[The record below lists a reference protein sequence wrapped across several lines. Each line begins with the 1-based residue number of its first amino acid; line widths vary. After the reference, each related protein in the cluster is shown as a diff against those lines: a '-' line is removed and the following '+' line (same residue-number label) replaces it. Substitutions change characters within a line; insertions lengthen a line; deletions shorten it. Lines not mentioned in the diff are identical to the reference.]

1 MLTMQN
7 VLFAV
12 TMLTTVFK
20 VSLLLFIGILKR
32 LGKVLLVK
40 LLLMLETCLFIKTTF
55 NIVDAT

>member
-20 VSLLLFIGILKR
+20 VSLLLFIGISKR

-55 NIVDAT
+55 NTVDAT